1 MEVGRRKESAR
12 TTFVG
17 YSTWELR
24 NSFAPDLVHTKTGPK
39 GRTLSHINLQV
50 LVHFAWGNE
59 CCYYHI
65 PREYEL
71 NLILSCLFLKP
82 GSHLWSKRKRKDVC
96 TERFVKQTQTQGCS
110 HWKIRE
116 ASANADARKGNFF
129 SRIFPG
135 VSFWIQGSI
144 LTVPAHWPQASKNTN
159 GPLVSQWLARVA
171 SENYQWKYLSTCT
184 PGLEK
189 SEYKE
194 FFFFI

>member
-1 MEVGRRKESAR
+1 MEVGRGKESAR

-59 CCYYHI
+59 CCYYPI

-71 NLILSCLFLKP
+71 NLIRSCLFLKP
-82 GSHLWSKRKRKDVC
+82 GSHLWSKRKRKRKDIR
-96 TERFVKQTQTQGCS
+96 TERFVKQAQTQTQG
-110 HWKIRE
+110 K
-116 ASANADARKGNFF
+116 KNFF
-129 SRIFPG
+129 SRIFQGEPG

-144 LTVPAHWPQASKNTN
+144 LTVPAHWPKASKNTN

-171 SENYQWKYLSTCT
+171 SENYQWKYLSAC
-184 PGLEK
+184 
-189 SEYKE
+189 
-194 FFFFI
+194 